1 MKKIL
6 TISILSA
13 NLLLTGC
20 TNSGLGVNPS
30 SSATVKQAF
39 EIGTIQSSQKVLI
52 DEDSMNTTLAGAGIG
67 AAGGALIGSSKGGKN
82 AAVGGL
88 IGAGVGAIAGY
99 TTGKMTNNNEV
110 EAYEVT
116 IKSQRGAIYKTY
128 IKNDLP
134 AGTSVEFLVRE
145 DGSVSNIDVK
155 KPGKSVN

>member
-6 TISILSA
+6 TISLISA
-13 NLLLTGC
+13 TLLLTGC

-39 EIGTIQSSQKVLI
+39 EVGTIQSSQKVLI
-52 DEDSMNTTLAGAGIG
+52 DEGSMNTTLAGAGIG
-67 AAGGALIGSSKGGKN
+67 AAGGALIGSAKGGKN

-88 IGAGVGAIAGY
+88 IGAGVGALAGFAG
-99 TTGKMTNNNEV
+99 GKMANSNEV

-116 IKSQRGAIYKTY
+116 IKSENGRIYRTH

-134 AGTSVEFLVRE
+134 AGTRVEFLVRE
-145 DGSVSNIDVK
+145 DGTISNIDIK

>member
-13 NLLLTGC
+13 TLLLTGC

-30 SSATVKQAF
+30 SGATVKQAF

-52 DEDSMNTTLAGAGIG
+52 DEGSMNTTLTG
-67 AAGGALIGSSKGGKN
+67 AAIGGGAGALIGSSKGGKN

-99 TTGKMTNNNEV
+99 TAGKMTNSNEV

-116 IKSQRGAIYKTY
+116 IKSQRGSIYKTY

-134 AGTSVEFLVRE
+134 AGTTVEFLVRE
-145 DGSVSNIDVK
+145 DGSVTNIDVK

>member
-6 TISILSA
+6 TISLVSA
-13 NLLLTGC
+13 TLLFTGC

-30 SSATVKQAF
+30 SNASVKQTF

-52 DEDSMNTTLAGAGIG
+52 DEGSMNTTLTGAGIG
-67 AAGGALIGSSKGGKN
+67 AVGGALIGSTKGSKN

-88 IGAGVGAIAGY
+88 IGAGIGALAGFAG
-99 TTGKMTNNNEV
+99 GKMTNSNEV

-116 IKSQRGAIYKTY
+116 IKSDNGRIYKTY

-134 AGTSVEFLVRE
+134 SGTRVEFLVRE
-145 DGSVSNIDVK
+145 DGSITNIDIK